1 MLKTGG
7 MRPSSRLRN
16 LGPFIDDAGLIRVS
30 GRLHRSTLS
39 EEAKHPLILDPK
51 DRLISMIID
60 KTHKENGHVGAQHTL
75 HRLRQEYW
83 ILHGLA
89 AVKKRITACV
99 YCQKV
104 RKPMMMQQMA
114 ALPPQRLT
122 PDMPPFTFTGLDFF
136 GPINTKL
143 ARKEFKRYGCIF
155 TCLCSRAVHLEMA
168 YDLSTDSFL
177 SCFSRFTARR
187 GQPKEVMSDNGTN
200 FVGGEKILRD
210 ELRKIDQ
217 KRVNSTLTQRGI
229 TWKFIAARS
238 PHWRGVWERLVQSTK
253 KGFIS
258 PPQRS
263 NSYR

>member
-1 MLKTGG
+1 M
-7 MRPSSRLRN
+7 
-16 LGPFIDDAGLIRVS
+16 IVDDV
-30 GRLHRSTLS
+30 
-39 EEAKHPLILDPK
+39 
-51 DRLISMIID
+51 
-60 KTHKENGHVGAQHTL
+60 HKKNCHVGAQHTL

-83 ILHGLA
+83 ILHGLV
-89 AVKKRITACV
+89 AVKKRILKCV

-104 RKPMMMQQMA
+104 RKPLMMQRMA
-114 ALPPQRLT
+114 DLPPQRLT
-122 PDMPPFTFTGLDFF
+122 PNTPPFTFTGLDFY
-136 GPINTKL
+136 GPIHTKL

-238 PHWRGVWERLVQSTK
+238 PHWGGVWERLVQSTK
-253 KGFIS
+253 KVLYPLLQGQTLTNELFQTTYALWKTS
-258 PPQRS
+258 
-263 NSYR
+263 